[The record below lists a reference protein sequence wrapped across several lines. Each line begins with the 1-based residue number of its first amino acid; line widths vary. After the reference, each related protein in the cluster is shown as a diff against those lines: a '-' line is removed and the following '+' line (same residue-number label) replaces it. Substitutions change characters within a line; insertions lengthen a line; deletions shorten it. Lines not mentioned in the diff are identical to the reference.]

1 MKKQQQQQQLQ
12 SVKRK
17 MTAEGL
23 ILGIIGFIL
32 FFDFM
37 SVDASIFGY
46 QSPQIIQHLSRMF
59 QVSPIVVDILTTIG
73 LLMIISMLRTEKE
86 EGRLEK

>member
-1 MKKQQQQQQLQ
+1 MKKEKQQQLQ
-12 SVKRK
+12 NVKRK
-17 MTAEGL
+17 MTAEGF

-46 QSPQIIQHLSRMF
+46 QSPQIIQHISGMF
-59 QVSPIVVDILTTIG
+59 QVSPIVIDILTTIG
-73 LLMIISMLRTEKE
+73 LLTIISMLRTEKE

>member
-1 MKKQQQQQQLQ
+1 
-12 SVKRK
+12 

-37 SVDASIFGY
+37 SIDASIFGY
-46 QSPQIIQHLSRMF
+46 QAPQIIQHISGIF
-59 QVSPIVVDILTTIG
+59 QVSPIMIDILTTIG
-73 LLMIISMLRTEKE
+73 MLTVISMLRTEKE

>member
-1 MKKQQQQQQLQ
+1 MTQQQLQ

-23 ILGIIGFIL
+23 ILGFIGFIL

-37 SVDASIFGY
+37 SIDASIFGY
-46 QSPQIIQHLSRMF
+46 NPPQIITHISEIF
-59 QVSPIVVDILTTIG
+59 QVSPIIIDILTTIA
-73 LLMIISMLRTEKE
+73 LLTIISMLRTEKE
-86 EGRLEK
+86 EGRLER

>member
-1 MKKQQQQQQLQ
+1 MSKQQLQ

-23 ILGIIGFIL
+23 ILGVIGFIL

-37 SVDASIFGY
+37 SIDASIFNY
-46 QSPQIIQHLSRMF
+46 NPPQIISHISAIF
-59 QVSPIVVDILTTIG
+59 QVSPIIIDILTTIA
-73 LLMIISMLRTEKE
+73 LLTIISMLRTEKE
-86 EGRLEK
+86 EGRLER